1 MVHSQPQSV
10 QRGSEVRSVSWAP
23 GANFAQQTAPAATS
37 AYVSAAPAPAPA
49 PSPVPSQNLPKYGPP
64 TTVVA
69 PAQYMMPVA
78 QPTLTMSEQAVPT
91 MAYSAP
97 SPVLSEPMPTYHA
110 QPVATQSA
118 HVPVVQAMPTLAYNS
133 PAPLVSEPVPT
144 FQAPPVATQSAPVV
158 QSPALPALAPTTV
171 VAAAQ
176 YMLPTTQT
184 QFSVDQQAMGGVTM
198 TSLPQPVGTETL
210 QVTQA
215 QPLPALAPTTVVA
228 PAQYMTGAQ
237 QATT

>member
-97 SPVLSEPMPTYHA
+97 SPVLSEPVPTY
-110 QPVATQSA
+110 
-118 HVPVVQAMPTLAYNS
+118 
-133 PAPLVSEPVPT
+133 
-144 FQAPPVATQSAPVV
+144 QAPPVATQSAPVV